1 MLKSHEPRGIIGS
14 TIRKNGKSRS
24 SKRLVMKHQILLGGL
39 CLLMTASQA
48 SVQAPRAG
56 GAAPAAVT
64 TAAPEAVGFSRQ
76 RLDVLDAA
84 LKALVDSK
92 QLAGMVTVLA
102 RHGKIVDEKSYGYAD
117 LASQKIMQKDTI
129 VRIYSMTKPITGVA
143 MMMLYEEGKWKP
155 SDPIA
160 KYIPEFRDLKAYGGV
175 DKDGNAV
182 LDKPGHAPTMG
193 ELMSHTAGFTYG
205 FFGSSAVDKMYQD
218 AQLLAAPS
226 LKDFIDRLAKLPLL
240 YQPGEGWVYSVSVD
254 IQGYLVEKL
263 SGKSFPDFVRE
274 RIFLPLGMKD
284 TAFYVPAEK
293 LSRVATI
300 YQGGPTAGLA
310 PMPSDPK
317 ISQPPALA
325 SGGGGLY
332 STAGD
337 YLRFA
342 QMVLN
347 GGELNGARLLAPSSI
362 ELMRTNHVPDEV
374 KNARKFGIGLYQMQ
388 PGLGFGYDFAILEDP
403 LKLGST
409 AGKGSFLWDGVAG
422 TWFWIDPTNDVVF
435 VGIIQRWLIGGDVP
449 DVENLSRALT
459 YQALINPAK

>member
-1 MLKSHEPRGIIGS
+1 MGVRALFGALTLALIAGTGQVE
-14 TIRKNGKSRS
+14 
-24 SKRLVMKHQILLGGL
+24 
-39 CLLMTASQA
+39 AQA
-48 SVQAPRAG
+48 TKPVHSVAAG
-56 GAAPAAVT
+56 GDI
-64 TAAPEAVGFSRQ
+64 PEAKPESVGFSSERLE
-76 RLDVLDAA
+76 RLDSSM
-84 LKALVDSK
+84 KSLVDSK
-92 QLAGMVTVLA
+92 KVAGMVTVLA
-102 RHGKIVDEKSYGYAD
+102 RHGKIVEEKTYGYSDVAG
-117 LASQKIMQKDTI
+117 QKAMQKNTI
-129 VRIYSMTKPITGVA
+129 ARIFSMTKPITGIA

-160 KYIPEFRDLKAYGGV
+160 RYIPEFRDLKVYAGV
-175 DKDGNAV
+175 DKDGKPT

-205 FFGSSAVDKMYQD
+205 FFGSTPVDKMYQEAD
-218 AQLLAAPS
+218 LLNSPT
-226 LKDFIDRLAKLPLL
+226 LQEFIGRVAKLPLL

-263 SGKSFPDFVRE
+263 SGKRFADFLRE

-284 TAFYVPAEK
+284 TGFFVPADK
-293 LSRVATI
+293 LDRVASI
-300 YQGGPTAGLA
+300 YQGDATAGA
-310 PMPSDPK
+310 PAMPKDAG
-317 ISQPPALA
+317 ISQPPGMP

-347 GGELNGARLLAPSSI
+347 GGELNGVRLVAPSSI
-362 ELMRTNHVPDEV
+362 ELMRSNHVSDEV

-403 LKLGST
+403 LKVGST
-409 AGKGSFLWDGVAG
+409 AGKGTFLWDGVAG

-435 VGIIQRWLIGGDVP
+435 VGIIQRWLMAPGAP

-459 YQALINPAK
+459 YQALVNPSK

>member
-1 MLKSHEPRGIIGS
+1 MRFPSVLGIVSLMLLA
-14 TIRKNGKSRS
+14 T
-24 SKRLVMKHQILLGGL
+24 
-39 CLLMTASQA
+39 SQLSA
-48 SVQAPRAG
+48 QAARQTHPH
-56 GAAPAAVT
+56 PAAAT
-64 TAAPEAVGFSRQ
+64 GEIPETKPEMVGFSSE
-76 RLDVLDAA
+76 RLAKLDSSMKS
-84 LKALVDSK
+84 LIDSK
-92 QLAGMVTVLA
+92 KLAGMVTLLA
-102 RHGKIVDEKSYGYAD
+102 RHGKVVEEKAYGYAD
-117 LASQKIMQKDTI
+117 VASQKPMQKDTI
-129 VRIYSMTKPITGVA
+129 VRIYSMTKPITGIA

-160 KYIPEFRDLKAYGGV
+160 RYIPEFRDLKVYSGV
-175 DKDGNAV
+175 DKDGKPN

-193 ELMSHTAGFTYG
+193 ELMSHSAGFTYG
-205 FFGSSAVDKMYQD
+205 VFGSTPVDKMYQE
-218 AQLLAAPS
+218 AQLLGAPT
-226 LKDFIDRLAKLPLL
+226 LQEFIERVSKLPLL

-263 SGKSFPDFVRE
+263 SGKPFADFLRE

-284 TAFYVPAEK
+284 TGFYVPADK
-293 LSRVATI
+293 LDRVATI
-300 YQGGPTAGLA
+300 YQGDAAAATA
-310 PMPSDPK
+310 MPRDPG
-317 ISQPPALA
+317 ISQPPGMP

-347 GGELNGARLLAPSSI
+347 GGELNGVRLVAPSSI
-362 ELMRTNHVPDEV
+362 ELMRTNHVSDEV

-403 LKLGST
+403 LRLGST

-435 VGIIQRWLIGGDVP
+435 VGIVQRWLLAPGTP

-459 YQALINPAK
+459 YQALVNPSK

>member
-1 MLKSHEPRGIIGS
+1 MPLRQVLGLVSLVLLTTSHVS
-14 TIRKNGKSRS
+14 
-24 SKRLVMKHQILLGGL
+24 
-39 CLLMTASQA
+39 AQA
-48 SVQAPRAG
+48 AKQTRQA
-56 GAAPAAVT
+56 AATGEIAET
-64 TAAPEAVGFSRQ
+64 KPEAVGFSSE
-76 RLDVLDAA
+76 RLGKLDSSMQS
-84 LKALVDSK
+84 LVDTK
-92 QLAGMVTVLA
+92 KLAGMVTVLA
-102 RHGKIVDEKSYGYAD
+102 RHGKIVEEKTYGYAD
-117 LASQKIMQKDTI
+117 VAGQKPMQKDTI

-160 KYIPEFRDLKAYGGV
+160 RYIPEFRDLKVFSGV
-175 DKDGNAV
+175 DKDGKPT

-193 ELMSHTAGFTYG
+193 ELMSHSAGFTYG
-205 FFGSSAVDKMYQD
+205 VFGSTPVDKMYQE
-218 AQLLAAPS
+218 AQPLGAPT
-226 LKDFIDRLAKLPLL
+226 LQEFIERVSKLPLL

-263 SGKSFPDFVRE
+263 SGKPFADFLRE

-284 TAFYVPAEK
+284 TGFYVPAAK
-293 LSRVATI
+293 LDRVATI
-300 YQGGPTAGLA
+300 YQGDAGAATA
-310 PMPSDPK
+310 MPRDPA
-317 ISQPPALA
+317 ISQPPGMP

-347 GGELNGARLLAPSSI
+347 GGELNGVRLLAPSSI
-362 ELMRTNHVPDEV
+362 ELMRTNHVSDEV
-374 KNARKFGIGLYQMQ
+374 KNAKKFGIGLYQMQ

-403 LKLGST
+403 LRLGST

-435 VGIIQRWLIGGDVP
+435 VGIVQRWLLAPGTP

-459 YQALINPAK
+459 YQALVNPNK

>member
-1 MLKSHEPRGIIGS
+1 MPLRQVLGLVSLVLLTTSHVS
-14 TIRKNGKSRS
+14 
-24 SKRLVMKHQILLGGL
+24 
-39 CLLMTASQA
+39 AQA
-48 SVQAPRAG
+48 AKQTRQA
-56 GAAPAAVT
+56 AATGEIAET
-64 TAAPEAVGFSRQ
+64 KPEVAGFSSE
-76 RLDVLDAA
+76 RLGKLDSSMQS
-84 LKALVDSK
+84 LVDTK
-92 QLAGMVTVLA
+92 KLAGMVTVLA
-102 RHGKIVDEKSYGYAD
+102 RHGKIVEEKTYGYAD
-117 LASQKIMQKDTI
+117 VASQKPMQKDTI
-129 VRIYSMTKPITGVA
+129 VRIYSMTKPITGIA

-160 KYIPEFRDLKAYGGV
+160 RYIPEFRDLKVFSGL
-175 DKDGNAV
+175 DKDGKPT

-193 ELMSHTAGFTYG
+193 ELMSHSAGFTYG
-205 FFGSSAVDKMYQD
+205 VFGSTPVDKMYQE
-218 AQLLAAPS
+218 AQLLGAPT
-226 LKDFIDRLAKLPLL
+226 LQEFIERVSKLPLL

-263 SGKSFPDFVRE
+263 SGKPFADFLRE

-284 TAFYVPAEK
+284 TGFYVPAAK
-293 LSRVATI
+293 LDRVATI
-300 YQGGPTAGLA
+300 YQGDAAASTA
-310 PMPSDPK
+310 MPRDPA
-317 ISQPPALA
+317 ISQPPGMP

-347 GGELNGARLLAPSSI
+347 GGELNGVRLLAPSSI
-362 ELMRTNHVPDEV
+362 ELMRTNHVSDEV
-374 KNARKFGIGLYQMQ
+374 KNARKFGIGFYQMQ

-403 LKLGST
+403 LRLGST

-435 VGIIQRWLIGGDVP
+435 VGIVQRWLLAPGTP

-459 YQALINPAK
+459 YQALVNPNK

>member
-1 MLKSHEPRGIIGS
+1 
-14 TIRKNGKSRS
+14 
-24 SKRLVMKHQILLGGL
+24 MKHQILLVGL
-39 CLLMTASQA
+39 CLLVTASQA
-48 SVQAPRAG
+48 SVQAPKAG

-76 RLDVLDAA
+76 RLDLLDAA

-160 KYIPEFRDLKAYGGV
+160 KYIPEFRDLKVYGGV

-263 SGKSFPDFVRE
+263 SGKSFPDFARE

-284 TAFYVPAEK
+284 TGFYVPAEK

-300 YQGGPTAGLA
+300 YQGGPIAGLA
-310 PMPSDPK
+310 PMPSDPI

>member
-1 MLKSHEPRGIIGS
+1 MRFRSVLGIVS
-14 TIRKNGKSRS
+14 
-24 SKRLVMKHQILLGGL
+24 
-39 CLLMTASQA
+39 LMVLATSQLSA
-48 SVQAPRAG
+48 QPAKQTHPH
-56 GAAPAAVT
+56 PAAAT
-64 TAAPEAVGFSRQ
+64 GEIPETKPEMVGFSSE
-76 RLDVLDAA
+76 RLAKLDSSMKS
-84 LKALVDSK
+84 LIDSK
-92 QLAGMVTVLA
+92 KLAGMVTVLA
-102 RHGKIVDEKSYGYAD
+102 RHGKVVEEKTYGYAD
-117 LASQKIMQKDTI
+117 VASQKAMQKDTI
-129 VRIYSMTKPITGVA
+129 VRIYSMTKPITGIA

-160 KYIPEFRDLKAYGGV
+160 RYIPEFRDLKVYSGV
-175 DKDGNAV
+175 DSDGKPT

-193 ELMSHTAGFTYG
+193 ELMSHSAGFTYG
-205 FFGSSAVDKMYQD
+205 VFGSTPVDKMYQE
-218 AQLLAAPS
+218 AQLLGAPT
-226 LKDFIDRLAKLPLL
+226 LQEFIERVSKLPLL

-263 SGKSFPDFVRE
+263 SGKPFADFLRE

-284 TAFYVPAEK
+284 TGFYVPADK
-293 LSRVATI
+293 LDRVATI
-300 YQGGPTAGLA
+300 YQGDAAAATA
-310 PMPSDPK
+310 MPRDPGIGK
-317 ISQPPALA
+317 PPGMP

-347 GGELNGARLLAPSSI
+347 GGELNGVRLVAPSSI
-362 ELMRTNHVPDEV
+362 ELMRTNHISDEV

-422 TWFWIDPTNDVVF
+422 TWFWIDPTNDIVF
-435 VGIIQRWLIGGDVP
+435 VGIVQRWLLAPGTP
-449 DVENLSRALT
+449 DVESLSRALT
-459 YQALINPAK
+459 YQALVNPSK